1 MLDYSTYK
9 YLYYLKYANYMLTCV
24 NIIQRKSVN
33 FADELAQSFGNTAS
47 SSSGSANTLSQQQ
60 HHTGIL
66 ADDDIPEFISRLR
79 KKK

>member
-1 MLDYSTYK
+1 M
-9 YLYYLKYANYMLTCV
+9 
-24 NIIQRKSVN
+24 N

-47 SSSGSANTLSQQQ
+47 SSANTLSQQQ
-60 HHTGIL
+60 QTGIL

>member
-9 YLYYLKYANYMLTCV
+9 YLYYLKYANYILTCIY
-24 NIIQRKSVN
+24 IIQRKSVN

-47 SSSGSANTLSQQQ
+47 SSSANTLSQQQ
-60 HHTGIL
+60 QQQTGIL